1 MSLEA
6 HINSVARTADGASP
20 WRPRLFAAQD
30 PEQRVE
36 LTGIL
41 ARGEA
46 AEVQDTLLEQVAE
59 LLTTRRPA
67 WRPTDGELAS
77 AVEGHLDG
85 QSPLEWGTWVWYPW
99 SRRLAHVLP
108 EPEYRELRQSRN
120 QYKITAAEQA
130 DLTGRTIAV
139 AGLSVGAA
147 SAFTLAQEGVGT
159 RFRLADFDR
168 LALSNLNR
176 LRASVTDIGL
186 PKVVITA
193 RQMYEIDPYLDI
205 AIWPEGLTEDNVDA
219 FLTGGGRA
227 DLFIEECDDL
237 YIKVFARERARTHG
251 IAVLMETNER
261 GMLDVERFDL
271 EPDRPLLHGLI
282 DGVVA
287 ADLKGL
293 PVREKV
299 PHVLRI
305 LGPEN
310 LSARMAPS
318 LMEIGHTLSSWPQL
332 ASGVALGAAVLTD
345 TARRILLG
353 QFTASGRFFVD
364 PAELVR
370 DGAQVRPAL
379 AAEPSPPPAPSPA
392 PPTAATHPAPDS
404 EAKTGGASPLRLP
417 DPGDTLGEEG
427 IRRLVAYGI
436 QAPSGGNVQ
445 PWTFLARGPVL
456 RCRTDDAQPPTLLDF
471 QGTATRLAIGAA
483 VENID
488 LAARAAGWAC
498 HVRPFPDPADPGNVC
513 ELTFSRAPHTPRP
526 ALADWIERRA
536 TNRRPGPARPLDASH
551 RQALTRCAADGGAR
565 LHLITDRAELAET
578 GRILGAGDRLR
589 MLSPRLHREMMSEL
603 RWTPEEVRT
612 TRDGIDIATLEADG
626 TDLAGLSL
634 ARHRPHLEFVRQM
647 GGGRAFEEGA
657 RNSVAASSAIGCLT
671 TTGTGARAHFDGG
684 RALQRVWLTATSLGL
699 GFQPVTVLPYLFA
712 RVEHVDAHGNGDVTG
727 LDETEVATL
736 HGLRKRLS
744 ALVPHRPDETEL
756 LLFRLSYAPPA
767 TTRAL
772 RRHVDTV
779 LRFDGPDPV

>member
-1 MSLEA
+1 MSLETR
-6 HINSVARTADGASP
+6 INSLARAADGASP
-20 WRPRLFAAQD
+20 WRPRLFAAGD
-30 PEQRVE
+30 PGQRAE

-41 ARGEA
+41 TRGEA
-46 AEVQDTLLEQVAE
+46 TAVHDTLTDQVAE
-59 LLTTRRPA
+59 LLTARRPA
-67 WRPTDGELAS
+67 WRPSTEELRA

-85 QSPLEWGTWVWYPW
+85 QPPLEYGTWVWYPW
-99 SRRLAHVLP
+99 SGRLAHVLP
-108 EPEYRELRQSRN
+108 RAEYRELRQSRN
-120 QYKITAAEQA
+120 HYKITAAEQA

-147 SAFTLAQEGVGT
+147 SAFTLAQEGVGS

-168 LALSNLNR
+168 LSLSNLNR

-186 PKVVITA
+186 PKVVIAA
-193 RQMYEIDPYLDI
+193 RQMYEMDPYLDI
-205 AIWPEGLTEDNVDA
+205 SIWPDGLTEDNVDA
-219 FLTGGGRA
+219 FLTADGRA

-237 YIKVFARERARTHG
+237 YIKVFARERARAHR

-271 EPDRPLLHGLI
+271 EPDRPLLHGLV
-282 DGVVA
+282 DGLAA

-310 LSARMAPS
+310 LSDRMAPS

-345 TARRILLG
+345 TARRVLLG

-370 DGAQVRPAL
+370 DGAQAHPTPGR
-379 AAEPSPPPAPSPA
+379 PPATPHATQPA
-392 PPTAATHPAPDS
+392 VPPATAHPAPLLLPGPG
-404 EAKTGGASPLRLP
+404 EA
-417 DPGDTLGEEG
+417 LGEEG

-445 PWTFLARGPVL
+445 PWTFLARGTVL
-456 RCRTDDAQPPTLLDF
+456 HCRTDDQQPPTLLDF
-471 QGTATRLAIGAA
+471 QGSATRLAIGAA

-498 HVRPFPDPADPGNVC
+498 HVRRFPDPADPGLVC
-513 ELTFSRAPHTPRP
+513 ELTFSRAPQTPRP
-526 ALADWIERRA
+526 ALVDWIGRRA

-551 RQALTRCAADGGAR
+551 QQALMRCAADSGAR
-565 LHLITDRAELAET
+565 LHLVTDRAELEET

-589 MLSPRLHREMMSEL
+589 MLSRRLHGEMMGEL

-612 TRDGIDIATLEADG
+612 TRDGIDLATLEADA

-634 ARHRPHLEFVRQM
+634 ARHWPHLAFVRQM
-647 GGGRAFEEGA
+647 GGGRAFGEGA

-671 TTGTGARAHFDGG
+671 VPGGGPRAHFDGG
-684 RALQRVWLTATSLGL
+684 RALQRLWLTATSLGL
-699 GFQPVTVLPYLFA
+699 GFQPVTVLLYLFA
-712 RVEHVDAHGNGDVTG
+712 RIEHGAGEGAGAGDGTG
-727 LDETEVATL
+727 LDATETATL
-736 HGLRKRLS
+736 RTLRTRLS
-744 ALVPHRPDETEL
+744 AVVPQRPDETEL
-756 LLFRLSYAPPA
+756 LLFRLAYAPPPTA
-767 TTRAL
+767 RSL
-772 RRHVDTV
+772 RRDVDSV
-779 LRFDGPDPV
+779 LRFDDPDTRP

>member
-6 HINSVARTADGASP
+6 HINSFARTADGAIP
-20 WRPRLFAAQD
+20 WRPRLFD
-30 PEQRVE
+30 PGDPGHRSE
-36 LTGIL
+36 LTGLL

-46 AEVQDTLLEQVAE
+46 TAVRDTLTEQVAE
-59 LLTTRRPA
+59 LLTARRPA
-67 WRPTDGELAS
+67 WRPSAGELAT

-85 QSPLEWGTWVWYPW
+85 QPPLEYGTWVWYPW

-130 DLTGRTIAV
+130 DLAGRTIAV

-147 SAFTLAQEGVGT
+147 SAFTLAQEGVGS

-168 LALSNLNR
+168 LSLSNLNR
-176 LRASVTDIGL
+176 LRASVTDVGL
-186 PKVVITA
+186 PKVVIAA

-205 AIWPEGLTEDNVDA
+205 AIWPEGLTEDNADA
-219 FLTGGGRA
+219 FLTGDGRA

-237 YIKVFARERARTHG
+237 YIKVLARERARAHG

-271 EPDRPLLHGLI
+271 EPDRPVLHGLI
-282 DGVVA
+282 DGVA
-287 ADLKGL
+287 ATDLKGL

-310 LSARMAPS
+310 LSERMAPS

-332 ASGVALGAAVLTD
+332 ASGVALGAALLTD
-345 TARRILLG
+345 TARRVLLG

-364 PAELVR
+364 PAQLVR
-370 DGAQVRPAL
+370 DGAQAHTAPSAPPATRPA
-379 AAEPSPPPAPSPA
+379 PG
-392 PPTAATHPAPDS
+392 PTAQTR
-404 EAKTGGASPLRLP
+404 TSPLVLP
-417 DPGDTLGEEG
+417 GPGEALGEEG

-445 PWTFLARGPVL
+445 PWKFLARGPVL
-456 RCRTDDAQPPTLLDF
+456 LCRTDDTQPPTLLDF
-471 QGTATRLAIGAA
+471 QGTATQLAIGAA

-498 HVRPFPDPADPGNVC
+498 HVRPFPEPADPRTVC
-513 ELTFSRAPHTPRP
+513 ALTFSRAPHTPRP
-526 ALADWIERRA
+526 ELVDWIERRA
-536 TNRRPGPARPLDASH
+536 TNRRPGPARPLEEAH
-551 RQALTRCAADGGAR
+551 RQALMRCAADSGAR
-565 LHLITDRAELAET
+565 LHLVTDRAELEET

-589 MLSPRLHREMMSEL
+589 MLSPRLHQEMMTEL

-612 TRDGIDIATLEADG
+612 TRDGIDIATLEVDSA
-626 TDLAGLSL
+626 DLAGLSL
-634 ARHRPHLEFVRQM
+634 ARHWPHLAFVRHV

-657 RNSVAASSAIGCLT
+657 RTSVAASSAIGCLT
-671 TTGTGARAHFDGG
+671 TTGTGSHAYFDGG
-684 RALQRVWLTATSLGL
+684 RALQRLWLTATSLGL
-699 GFQPVTVLPYLFA
+699 GFQPVTALLYLFA
-712 RVEHVDAHGNGDVTG
+712 RVERGDGTG
-727 LDETEVATL
+727 LDATETATL
-736 HGLRKRLS
+736 HALRKRLS
-744 ALVPHRPDETEL
+744 ALVPQHPDETEL
-756 LLFRLSYAPPA
+756 LLFRLSYAPPPTA
-767 TTRAL
+767 HAL
-772 RRHVDTV
+772 RRDVDTV
-779 LRFDGPDPV
+779 LRFDDPGTRR